1 MAIIIVSLQCF
12 FKISKG
18 ENGLKNQL
26 KFRFL
31 LVLAIIALSAFMT
44 AAQRENKAQVMIL
57 GVYHFNNPNLDVIK
71 TDYPDHLSEKKQREI
86 AEVLD
91 LLAEFKP
98 TKIVVEAAP
107 ESVSVQ
113 NAYQN
118 YLKDEYKLTANEI
131 DQLGFRLAKRFGHK
145 QIYLADNRMG
155 MDFNS
160 VLAAAQETKNAQF
173 LEAFQKA
180 MAEIQQ
186 MQQRHAQISVREAL
200 SELNEPQLQERTRDL
215 YLQLNRVRT
224 KDKFVGADVLASWY
238 QRNFRILTNIFQA
251 VESPQD
257 RVLVIFGQG
266 HAPYLREGIK
276 SDPDLQLVE
285 PNDFLRKK

>member
-1 MAIIIVSLQCF
+1 MILN
-12 FKISKG
+12 K
-18 ENGLKNQL
+18 QL
-26 KFRFL
+26 KFSFL
-31 LVLAIIALSAFMT
+31 CILNIILLLPGIV
-44 AAQRENKAQVMIL
+44 AAQEQNKARVMIL
-57 GVYHFNNPNLDVIK
+57 GVYHFHNPNADMIK

-98 TKIVVEAAP
+98 TKILVEAAP

-113 NAYQN
+113 NDYQKF
-118 YLKDEYKLTANEI
+118 LKGEYKLTANEI
-131 DQLGFRLAKRFGHK
+131 DQLGFRLAKRLGHK

-160 VLAAAQETKNAQF
+160 VMAAAQETKNTQF

-180 MAEIQQ
+180 MAEIGQ
-186 MQQRHAQISVREAL
+186 MEKRHAQISVRETL
-200 SELNEPQLQERTRDL
+200 SELNEPELQNRTRDY
-215 YLQLNRVRT
+215 YLQLTRVRT
-224 KDKFVGADVLASWY
+224 KDKFVGADVLAGWY
-238 QRNFRILTNIFQA
+238 QRNFRILTNILQV

-276 SDPDLQLVE
+276 SDPNLQLVE

>member
-1 MAIIIVSLQCF
+1 MI
-12 FKISKG
+12 FKYQS
-18 ENGLKNQL
+18 

-31 LVLAIIALSAFMT
+31 HILGLILLFACVA
-44 AAQRENKAQVMIL
+44 AAQEEQNKARVMIL
-57 GVYHFNNPNLDVIK
+57 GVYHFHNPNADMIK

-98 TKIVVEAAP
+98 TKILVEVAP
-107 ESVSVQ
+107 ENESVQ
-113 NAYQN
+113 NDFQN
-118 YLKDEYKLTANEI
+118 YLKGEYKLTANEI
-131 DQLGFRLAKRFGHK
+131 YQLGFRLAKRLGHK

-160 VLAAAQETKNAQF
+160 VMAAAQETKNTEF

-180 MAEIQQ
+180 MAEIVQ

-200 SELNEPQLQERTRDL
+200 SELNEPELQNRTRDY
-215 YLQLNRVRT
+215 YLQLNRVRSR
-224 KDKFVGADVLASWY
+224 DKFVGADVLAGWY
-238 QRNFRILTNIFQA
+238 QRNFRILTNIMQA
-251 VESPQD
+251 IESPQD
-257 RVLVIFGQG
+257 RVLVIFGQS